1 MLTKPLLKTKN
12 LITPI
17 IIGSSPTSDNTGLH
31 VVSEKTLIDKLES
44 ILALRLNKI
53 IIFGMPKIHDLSGSQ
68 ALSNKGIVQTSLKTI
83 KENFDN
89 KFEIIADVCIC
100 QYNLSG
106 HCGILNQNNYVDNEK
121 TLKLMSKI
129 SLSYAQ
135 AGADIIAPSSMMDG
149 LVMSIRKRLDN
160 DGFNDTKIMSFSK
173 QFSDLYTP
181 FRLTTFKKFSKI
193 DKATYQVGYSN
204 SREILKKV
212 GLDLLEGADIITIKP
227 SFGNLDLVNRVFNRF
242 KCKIAVHHVS
252 GEYTMLKI
260 ASRVGLLEEYEWVL
274 GYFACMIRA
283 GADFIIS
290 YSAEELASLL

>member
-12 LITPI
+12 LITPV

-68 ALSNKGIVQTSLKTI
+68 ALNNKGIVQTSLKTI

-89 KFEIIADVCIC
+89 KFQIIADVCIC

-129 SLSYAQ
+129 SLSYAE

-193 DKATYQVGYSN
+193 DKSTYQVGYSN

-290 YSAEELASLL
+290 YSAEEIASML

>member
-1 MLTKPLLKTKN
+1 MRTKPLLKTKN

-17 IIGSSPTSDNTGLH
+17 IIGNSPASHNSGLH
-31 VVSEKTLIDKLES
+31 IVSEKNLIDKLES

-53 IIFGMPKIHDLSGSQ
+53 IIFGMPKIHDLYGSQ
-68 ALSNKGIVQTSLKTI
+68 ASNNKGIVQTALKTI

-89 KFEIIADVCIC
+89 KFQIIADVCIC
-100 QYNLSG
+100 QYNLTG
-106 HCGILNQNNYVDNEK
+106 HCGLLNQNNCVDNDK

-129 SLSYAQ
+129 SLSYAE

-149 LVMSIRKRLDN
+149 LVWSIRKELDD
-160 DGFNDTKIMSFSK
+160 DGFNKTKIMSFSK

-193 DKATYQVGYSN
+193 DKSTYQVGYSN

-212 GLDLLEGADIITIKP
+212 ELDLLEGADIITIKP
-227 SFGNLDLVNRVFNRF
+227 SFGNLDLVNRVFDMF

-260 ASRVGLLEEYEWVL
+260 ASRIGLLDEYEWVL
-274 GYFACMIRA
+274 GYFTCMIRA

-290 YSAEELASLL
+290 YSAEEIAALL

>member
-1 MLTKPLLKTKN
+1 MCTKPLLKTKN

-17 IIGSSPTSDNTGLH
+17 IIGSPASYNSGLPI
-31 VVSEKTLIDKLES
+31 VSEKSLIDKLES
-44 ILALRLNKI
+44 ILALHLDKI

-68 ALSNKGIVQTSLKTI
+68 ASNNKGIVQTSLKTI

-89 KFEIIADVCIC
+89 KFQIIADVCIC
-100 QYNLSG
+100 QYNLTG
-106 HCGILNQNNYVDNEK
+106 HCGLLNQNNYVDNDK

-129 SLSYAQ
+129 SLSYAE

-149 LVMSIRKRLDN
+149 LVWSIRKKLDN
-160 DGFNDTKIMSFSK
+160 DGFNETKIMSFSK

-181 FRLTTFKKFSKI
+181 FRRTTFNKFSKI
-193 DKATYQVGYSN
+193 DKSTYQVGYSN

-212 GLDLLEGADIITIKP
+212 ELDLLEGADIITIKP
-227 SFGNLDLVNRVFNRF
+227 SFGNLDLVNRVFDMF

-260 ASRVGLLEEYEWVL
+260 ASRIGLLDEYEWVL

-290 YSAEELASLL
+290 YSAEEIAALL

>member
-1 MLTKPLLKTKN
+1 MCAKPLLKTKN

-17 IIGSSPTSDNTGLH
+17 IIGSPASYNSGLPI
-31 VVSEKTLIDKLES
+31 VSEKNLIDKLES

-68 ALSNKGIVQTSLKTI
+68 ASNNKGIVQTSLKTI

-89 KFEIIADVCIC
+89 KFQIIADVCIC

-106 HCGILNQNNYVDNEK
+106 HCGILDQNNSVDNDK

-129 SLSYAQ
+129 SLSYAE

-149 LVMSIRKRLDN
+149 LVWSIRKKLDN
-160 DGFNDTKIMSFSK
+160 DGFNKTKIMSFSK

-193 DKATYQVGYSN
+193 DKSTYQVGYSN

-212 GLDLLEGADIITIKP
+212 ELDLLEGADIITIKP
-227 SFGNLDLVNRVFNRF
+227 SFGNLDLVNRVFDMF

-260 ASRVGLLEEYEWVL
+260 ASRIGLLDEYEWVL

-283 GADFIIS
+283 GAEFIIS
-290 YSAEELASLL
+290 YSAEEIAALL